1 VLCERRGKN
10 SCVDSEGF
18 LDDARIVRSLTEP
31 RVFDEVEGTT
41 GRSVVK
47 CMRGVTTDRIIYAKY
62 AFLRNNSDVQTLPG
76 SLEGSC
82 SELRVL
88 YGGKLL
94 HFLMALVAGLVS
106 PCSS

>member
-1 VLCERRGKN
+1 MTK
-10 SCVDSEGF
+10 
-18 LDDARIVRSLTEP
+18 
-31 RVFDEVEGTT
+31 VEEAT

-47 CMRGVTTDRIIYAKY
+47 CMRGVTTDRIIRFYAKY
-62 AFLRNNSDVQTLPG
+62 AFLRNNSGVQTLPG
-76 SLEGSC
+76 SHEGSG